1 MRRICIVLAG
11 LAAVVALGII
21 VARTTAADS
30 TAATVGSP
38 GSAHALE
45 AGRPDPDVAPARAAA
60 VRAVSL
66 TGDVV
71 QAGLISQR
79 VLIESF
85 STPRFGP
92 MLADQTSSA
101 VDAMLLEL
109 GERNVDTA
117 QLQVREQ
124 PMTADAEAVGA
135 GVRVRVWSVLV
146 VAAPGAGPARQLWR
160 TVTLDM
166 VDVAGRWLVDG
177 WSSTPG
183 PTPAP
188 PPETSFADAA
198 TLSPVLAWP
207 GAVTTGAG

>member
-11 LAAVVALGII
+11 LVAVIAVGII
-21 VARTTAADS
+21 VARSTAGDS
-30 TAATVGSP
+30 TAVAVGLPRSP
-38 GSAHALE
+38 DVLE
-45 AGRPDPDVAPARAAA
+45 VGGPDPDVAPARAAA

-71 QAGLISQR
+71 AAGLISRR

-92 MLADQTSSA
+92 MLADRTSSA
-101 VDAMLLEL
+101 VDGMLLQL
-109 GERNVDTA
+109 GERNVDTT

-124 PMTADAEAVGA
+124 PVTADAEAAGA
-135 GVRVRVWSVLV
+135 GVRVRLWSVLV
-146 VAAPGAGPARQLWR
+146 VAAPGTGPARQLWR

-166 VDVAGRWLVDG
+166 VDVAGRWLVDA

-188 PPETSFADAA
+188 APEASFDDAA
-198 TLSPVLAWP
+198 TLAPLLAWP
-207 GAVTTGAG
+207 AAVTTGAS